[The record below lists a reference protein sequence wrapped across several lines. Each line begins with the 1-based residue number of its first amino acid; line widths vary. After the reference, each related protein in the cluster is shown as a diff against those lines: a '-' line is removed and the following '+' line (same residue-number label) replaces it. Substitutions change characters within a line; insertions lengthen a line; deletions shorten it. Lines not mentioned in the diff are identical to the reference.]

1 MVSPKSSPFLGPR
14 SSRAPRKYP
23 VYPEDQAG
31 SSSQSS
37 ARGGVGAEGLTDDRV
52 NGLHDR
58 VGMIRDIA
66 IGLGDELQEQK
77 RFLTEFDGDFDRTS
91 TILDGTMRRFRTMA
105 ATQNG
110 RITLLM
116 ILFVISSF
124 TFMYFYV
131 KFR

>member
-1 MVSPKSSPFLGPR
+1 
-14 SSRAPRKYP
+14 
-23 VYPEDQAG
+23 
-31 SSSQSS
+31 
-37 ARGGVGAEGLTDDRV
+37 EGLTDDRV
-52 NGLHDR
+52 TGLHDR
-58 VGMIRDIA
+58 VGLIREIA

-110 RITLLM
+110 RITMLM

-124 TFMYFYV
+124 SFMYF
-131 KFR
+131 